1 MRIFAVILLSAVV
14 ASGFA
19 LGCKKTME
27 ERLLEEA
34 GTALPCDC
42 EEPCPE
48 CVEGKG
54 GGSCGEVKS
63 GGPAGE
69 GEEPAPGDDA

>member
-1 MRIFAVILLSAVV
+1 MRVFAVILLSAVV

-19 LGCKKTME
+19 LGCKKKME

-54 GGSCGEVKS
+54 AVPCEK
-63 GGPAGE
+63 
-69 GEEPAPGDDA
+69 GEEPGPGDDV